1 MFHKNKFVTVLKG
14 KEELLNSHFATHF
27 SLISDTSKL
36 PLYVQ
41 YLTEDHL
48 SCVSFSQ
55 DEIAKV
61 IQNLNPNG
69 LENITVR
76 ILKVCVTSN
85 YKPLEIIC
93 IETGVFPP
101 KWKKG
106 NINPMHKKETNKQ

>member
-1 MFHKNKFVTVLKG
+1 MTVLKG
-14 KEELLNSHFATHF
+14 KAELLNSHFATHF

-41 YLTEDHL
+41 YLTEDRL

-61 IQNLNPNG
+61 IQNLNPVKVHG
-69 LENITVR
+69 LENITIP

-85 YKPLEIIC
+85 EIIC

-106 NINPMHKKETNKQ
+106 NINPTHQKETNKQ